1 MRSSIHPISTYPKRS
16 EGRKLSKMKEET
28 SQSGIYMSL
37 DLKDPL
43 RKYPN
48 LDRPL

>member
-28 SQSGIYMSL
+28 FPEWDIHVSGF
-37 DLKDPL
+37 K
-43 RKYPN
+43 
-48 LDRPL
+48 RPTEKIPKFR